1 MERYSQLLLAQK
13 CINIRYSVYLL
24 LNKFIFSYILFLYE
38 WIVHPFIKRNWFI
51 SHFECSLWMKCGWK
65 QCFLFVHTWIIR
77 YVHPKWKILIFFFF
91 FSSFWF
97 WSLEMQMETIFT
109 LYMNHSWFKAE
120 EDWILLLIKVSLSCN
135 TLFHPIS
142 LSFLNTFRKNS
153 HLIHLA
159 HCHSRVTPRVIQQQ
173 SSHYFSSSHL
183 QSILHQKCIP
193 QITSLLS
200 KRIDLYTEWPIF
212 RPKYTR
218 ARNKSVGK
226 AFGERARV
234 VGDVNATKNT

>member
-1 MERYSQLLLAQK
+1 MNRPSIYQK
-13 CINIRYSVYLL
+13 KLVHQSFWMFTLNEMRMKTMFSFRTHMNHSLCTSKVKNIN
-24 LNKFIFSYILFLYE
+24 
-38 WIVHPFIKRNWFI
+38 
-51 SHFECSLWMKCGWK
+51 
-65 QCFLFVHTWIIR
+65 
-77 YVHPKWKILIFFFF
+77 FFFF

-120 EDWILLLIKVSLSCN
+120 EDWILLLIKVSLSHN

-142 LSFLNTFRKNS
+142 LSLLNTFRKNS